1 MIRNDPFTLPA
12 ADIVCDDEMVRV
24 ELDVPGFEPHLE
36 VHARGHTV
44 IVRGVRHGDTGR
56 YILCERPLVL
66 YRELELP
73 FAADMRNIQGC
84 VHNGVLTISAPV
96 GTGYA
101 EPVERRIEVRPSMFA
116 RHPDAAA
123 I

>member
-1 MIRNDPFTLPA
+1 MIHDGPYTLPA
-12 ADIVCDDEMVRV
+12 ADIVCDEEMVRV

-44 IVRGVRHGDTGR
+44 VVRGARRGDSGR

-73 FAADMRNIQGC
+73 LTADMRNIQAC
-84 VHNGVLTISAPV
+84 VHKGVLTISAPL
-96 GTGYA
+96 GSGNA
-101 EPVERRIEVRPSMFA
+101 EPDERRIAVRPSMFA
-116 RHPDAAA
+116 CHPDAAA